1 MFANNLDSTL
11 ENNNYSNLDILT
23 MCTVLPMKEMYTFL
37 TIRTNFIMMTILTI
51 LIILT
56 MLRKYLKHYFL
67 NLYMVSRDA
76 SASENECSAGTIY
89 LYNRRL
95 N

>member
-1 MFANNLDSTL
+1 MFANPSNFGNTL
-11 ENNNYSNLDILT
+11 ENNHYSNLGILT

-56 MLRKYLKHYFL
+56 MLTKYLKHYFL
-67 NLYMVSRDA
+67 DLYMVSRDA
-76 SASENECSAGTIY
+76 SAS
-89 LYNRRL
+89 
-95 N
+95 